1 MGVLCEYSVS
11 MQKLIILLA
20 VVCTAC
26 GLSVPAQPQLQEVE
40 PRLRNTVHFNT
51 SLHST
56 ICTTCTVVKI
66 ESTAGAAQNQP
77 DKLGTFEYAGAMWEN
92 TVPFFKNDRG
102 MFLTPDPSSNPVI
115 YRLKWVVSEIIGG
128 INAASKTKST
138 PTVSTAHGTFL
149 TPGSTWAWPS
159 TGISTPPS
167 R

>member
-20 VVCTAC
+20 VV
-26 GLSVPAQPQLQEVE
+26 
-40 PRLRNTVHFNT
+40 
-51 SLHST
+51 
-56 ICTTCTVVKI
+56 CTTCTVVKI

-128 INAASKTKST
+128 INA
-138 PTVSTAHGTFL
+138 GTQNEKYTNGLHCPWDLPDSWEYMGMAFDWHIDTTL
-149 TPGSTWAWPS
+149 KVTCVE
-159 TGISTPPS
+159 I
-167 R
+167 

>member
-20 VVCTAC
+20 VVCTAR

-51 SLHST
+51 SLRAT

-66 ESTAGAAQNQP
+66 ESTAGAAENQP
-77 DKLGTFEYAGAMWEN
+77 DKL
-92 TVPFFKNDRG
+92 G

-128 INAASKTKST
+128 INA
-138 PTVSTAHGTFL
+138 
-149 TPGSTWAWPS
+149 
-159 TGISTPPS
+159 GIQNEKYTNGLHCPWDLPDSWEYMGQAFD
-167 R
+167 